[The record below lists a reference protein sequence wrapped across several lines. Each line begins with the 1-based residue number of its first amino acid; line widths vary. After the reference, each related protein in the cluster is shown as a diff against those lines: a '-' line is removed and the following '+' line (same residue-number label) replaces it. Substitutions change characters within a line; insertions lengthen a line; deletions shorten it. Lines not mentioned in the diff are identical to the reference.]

1 MIILKWLG
9 IGLAVFAAAVA
20 MLFVGARFADGPIE
34 IIPGGPFSSGEWV
47 EAPVDDWGFVADRE
61 TVQLQL
67 EGASTSRTVW
77 IIAHDG
83 QAYIPASLNFPPGK
97 TWHLDAAEDGRA
109 ILRIDGQRY
118 RVNLRKLEDPA
129 AIQPVGVV
137 IREKYSPPGGGEAE
151 VWLFEVS
158 SRAS

>member
-1 MIILKWLG
+1 MIVLKWLG
-9 IGLAVFAAAVA
+9 IGFAVFAAAVA
-20 MLFVGARFADGPIE
+20 MLFIGARFADGPIE
-34 IIPGGPFSSGEWV
+34 IIPGGPFTSGEWV
-47 EAPVDDWGFVADRE
+47 AAPVGDWGFVADME
-61 TVQLQL
+61 TVQIQL

-77 IIAHDG
+77 IASHDG
-83 QAYIPASLNFPPGK
+83 LAYIPSSLGFPPGK
-97 TWHLDAAEDGRA
+97 TWHLDAVKDGRA

-129 AIQPVGVV
+129 VIEPIGVV
-137 IREKYSPPGGGEAE
+137 IREKYTPPGGDGAE